1 MRLYEKIIINNK
13 FLNFFFLAKDRD
25 TPMKTFF
32 LQADTKQDNGKEPRK
47 EKWSDFAGNSTLHGF
62 RYIFA
67 RSSFWVRLVWIILL
81 LSFTGYII
89 FSLYTSIAKYFTYPI
104 ATVMK
109 IYHPQ
114 EGLQF
119 PAVTLCPMTTI
130 TKTRISMTDNNP
142 LFSKL
147 GLNLTACNATA
158 AVRAG
163 RPCGEALLCCCASN
177 YDADEIGVALS
188 NCTEDYK
195 KDLLDVIMKNKG
207 LFNETAFHQAYGPN
221 IKRITIPGTCKF
233 ESLDEDCSYKDFDPI
248 VTEHGLCYSFNA
260 RHGEEVRSALYGD
273 ISSGLSL
280 ILDLN
285 LHDHMVGSFSEGIR
299 IIVHHQGVYINP
311 FNNVLVAPGT
321 HAQIGVRRKVVSVI
335 DRVLLTE
342 WEGRTTSQI
351 FPRPARL
358 NSVNKYC
365 II

>member
-1 MRLYEKIIINNK
+1 
-13 FLNFFFLAKDRD
+13 
-25 TPMKTFF
+25 MKTFF
-32 LQADTKQDNGKEPRK
+32 MQPDTEQDNGKEPRK
-47 EKWSDFAGNSTLHGF
+47 EKWSDFAGNTTLHGF

-89 FSLYTSIAKYFTYPI
+89 FSIYTSIAKYFTYPI

-119 PAVTLCPMTTI
+119 PAVTLCPMTTM

-142 LFSKL
+142 LFSKM
-147 GLNLTACNATA
+147 GLNLAACNATA

-163 RPCGEALLCCCASN
+163 RPCGEALLCCCSS
-177 YDADEIGVALS
+177 YDANEIGVALS

-195 KDLLDVIMKNKG
+195 KDLLDVIMKNRG
-207 LFNETAFHQAYGPN
+207 LFNEREFHRAYGPN
-221 IKRITIPGTCKF
+221 IRRMIIPRTCKF
-233 ESLDEDCSYKDFDPI
+233 GSSDVSDEGCSYKDFDPI
-248 VTEHGLCYSFNA
+248 VTELGLCYSFNA
-260 RHGEEVRSALYGD
+260 GRHGEQVLSALYGD
-273 ISSGLSL
+273 FSSGLSL
-280 ILDLN
+280 VLDLN

-311 FNNVLVAPGT
+311 FNSVLVAPGT
-321 HAQIGVRRKVVSVI
+321 HAQIGVRRKVVSI
-335 DRVLLTE
+335 TYLLTE

-351 FPRPARL
+351 FSLSGPTKL
-358 NSVNKYC
+358 SQ
-365 II
+365 